1 MGGGG
6 RGEIK
11 EMCESQHTM
20 PSEMRGGGRE
30 EPKGGHC
37 FSKKILNPVRLKFE
51 RKNSSNDN
59 LQIFAQPFKLEDFCE
74 NFVRKNLV
82 FTAGQVSK

>member
-1 MGGGG
+1 MNVGGG
-6 RGEIK
+6 EIN
-11 EMCESQHTM
+11 EMCESKHTM
-20 PSEMRGGGRE
+20 PSEMRGGGE
-30 EPKGGHC
+30 EPKGDHC

-51 RKNSSNDN
+51 RNNFSNDI